1 MELHMEREDPSQPS
15 RLTVTLLMRPA
26 ARGIAT
32 PAWRTRC
39 SQIGRDLQA
48 YLMGR

>member
-1 MELHMEREDPSQPS
+1 MERRDPAQAS
-15 RLTVTLLMRPA
+15 RLTITLVMKPGPGLVTPE
-26 ARGIAT
+26 
-32 PAWRTRC
+32 WRTRC